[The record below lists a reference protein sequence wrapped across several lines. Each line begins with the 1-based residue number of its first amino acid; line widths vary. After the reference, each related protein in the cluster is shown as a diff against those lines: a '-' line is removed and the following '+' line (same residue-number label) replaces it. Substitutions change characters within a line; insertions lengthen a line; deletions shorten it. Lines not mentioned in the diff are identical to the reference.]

1 MTVNHY
7 YYKLYY
13 LNLFKLIS
21 MQTVE
26 KCAYHESGRIV
37 MSYSLGYSCDSSQLS
52 QTDSNQGQTRINGGD
67 DLPGIQQILQRSST
81 LAIAENTPRLIEIAN
96 KLLKMYCAGTC
107 TSLYYENNKVLN
119 SEMEIVFP
127 GQDISQI
134 ELIQSFLSKH
144 DPDFNEENFPALLNQ
159 VFKQIQQAEFCKA
172 VDMLVLRYLSNA
184 EFKLSRFEIEDTIR
198 ASGLTLPIRKVQA
211 GFAVSLSEDTSP
223 SPKPTKHQEST
234 SSSNEII
241 DHSILDGILGNF
253 ITSLNKN
260 MSQTEVNA
268 GISFLK
274 DVFKKFQ

>member
-1 MTVNHY
+1 
-7 YYKLYY
+7 
-13 LNLFKLIS
+13 
-21 MQTVE
+21 
-26 KCAYHESGRIV
+26 
-37 MSYSLGYSCDSSQLS
+37 
-52 QTDSNQGQTRINGGD
+52 
-67 DLPGIQQILQRSST
+67 
-81 LAIAENTPRLIEIAN
+81 
-96 KLLKMYCAGTC
+96 
-107 TSLYYENNKVLN
+107 
-119 SEMEIVFP
+119 
-127 GQDISQI
+127 
-134 ELIQSFLSKH
+134 
-144 DPDFNEENFPALLNQ
+144 
-159 VFKQIQQAEFCKA
+159 
-172 VDMLVLRYLSNA
+172 MLVLRYLSNA

>member
-1 MTVNHY
+1 
-7 YYKLYY
+7 
-13 LNLFKLIS
+13 

-52 QTDSNQGQTRINGGD
+52 QADSDQGQTRINGGD

-81 LAIAENTPRLIEIAN
+81 LAVSENTPRLIEIAN
-96 KLLKMYCAGTC
+96 KLLKIYCAGTC
-107 TSLYYENNKVLN
+107 TSLYYENDKVLN
-119 SEMEIVFP
+119 AEMEIVFP

-134 ELIQSFLSKH
+134 ELMQSFLSKH
-144 DPDFNEENFPALLNQ
+144 DPDFNDENFPVLLNQ

-172 VDMLVLRYLSNA
+172 VDMLVARFLSNT
-184 EFKLSRFEIEDTIR
+184 EYKLSRFEIEDTIR

-211 GFAVSLSEDTSP
+211 GFAVSLSEDKSP
-223 SPKPTKHQEST
+223 SPKSVVQQES
-234 SSSNEII
+234 SSSTNSMQ
-241 DHSILDGILGNF
+241 DHSILDGVLGKF

-260 MSQTEVNA
+260 LSQTEVNA
-268 GISFLK
+268 SISFLK

>member
-1 MTVNHY
+1 
-7 YYKLYY
+7 
-13 LNLFKLIS
+13 

-96 KLLKMYCAGTC
+96 KLLKMYSAGTC

-144 DPDFNEENFPALLNQ
+144 DPDFNEDKFPVLLNQ

-172 VDMLVLRYLSNA
+172 VDMLVSRFMSNA

-211 GFAVSLSEDTSP
+211 GFAVSLSEDTSS
-223 SPKPTKHQEST
+223 SPKHTAQEESS
-234 SSSNEII
+234 SSSNEIQ
-241 DHSILDGILGNF
+241 DHNILDGILGNF

-260 MSQTEVNA
+260 LSQTEVNA